1 MGTPVTVQMIMDTV
15 GWPHPKPKDATGLLL
30 WEDTH
35 ELLDCYL
42 WLKLVG
48 VVMGVVTFNCI
59 IKSVASVVST
69 NVIPLA
75 IVQTK
80 IFPLLL
86 I

>member
-48 VVMGVVTFNCI
+48 VVMGVV
-59 IKSVASVVST
+59 ASVVST
-69 NVIPLA
+69 NVIPPP
-75 IVQTK
+75 IVQTN
-80 IFPLLL
+80 ISIIVNLVN
-86 I
+86 